1 MPETRTGFA
10 RQGATLE
17 WLFLLSR
24 LQLSPRFPDSMDKGL
39 VGFRLVEDEKMTP
52 GRFGNFRF
60 YLRQTPVMLGLLT
73 ALAVLFFLTVTGL
86 SSVYHAQR
94 EALGDRWFNRGVA
107 DLGAQRYEP
116 AVTELRAA
124 LLYSRDNYAYQLNL
138 AEALVGVNQTGQ
150 AYAYLLNLW
159 DREPENGQ
167 VNLELARIAASRGQT
182 QPAIRYYHDA
192 VYATWPANQES
203 QRREARLELIDL
215 LLRTKASAPA
225 QAELI
230 ALSENEAEEPA
241 LQDRSGDL
249 FMRAGDYER
258 ALATYRLSLKSDQ
271 HDAAALAGAGNAAF
285 RLGKYPLAEH
295 YLQSAVA
302 ANASDKASAEQLKMT
317 ETVLRTDPFRPEISP
332 RERNRLVVQAFAA
345 AGRRLMN
352 CAQAKNVA
360 AKPAQPNLGGE
371 WTSLKP
377 RVSLRTL
384 GSNPLLADRAMSLV
398 FRIEKSSVLC
408 GSPTATDS
416 ALLLIS
422 KLHEGN

>member
-1 MPETRTGFA
+1 MEVH
-10 RQGATLE
+10 
-17 WLFLLSR
+17 LLSA
-24 LQLSPRFPDSMDKGL
+24 
-39 VGFRLVEDEKMTP
+39 VEDEEMTP
-52 GRFGNFRF
+52 VRFENFRL
-60 YLRQTPVMLGLLT
+60 YLRQRPVMLGWLT
-73 ALAVLFFLTVTGL
+73 VLAVLFFLTVTGL

-107 DLGAQRYEP
+107 DLNRKRYEP
-116 AVTELRAA
+116 AATEFRAA

-138 AEALVGVNQTGQ
+138 AEALIGINQTGQ

-167 VNLELARIAASRGQT
+167 VNLELARIAASTGQT
-182 QPAIRYYHDA
+182 QQAIRYYHDA

-203 QRREARLELIDL
+203 QRRETRLELIDL
-215 LLRTKASAPA
+215 LLRTQANAPA

-241 LQDRSGDL
+241 FEDRLGDL

-258 ALATYRLSLKSDQ
+258 ALAAYRLSLKSDQ

-285 RLGKYPLAEH
+285 QLGRYPAAEH
-295 YLQSAVA
+295 YFEGAVA
-302 ANASDKASAEQLKMT
+302 ADANDSASAEQLKLT
-317 ETVLRTDPFRPEISP
+317 EMVLRTDPFRPGISAG
-332 RERNRLVVQAFAA
+332 ERNRLVVQAFAT
-345 AGRRLMN
+345 AGLRLMN
-352 CAQAKNVA
+352 CAKAKNLA
-360 AKPAQPNLGGE
+360 AKTGQPNLGEE

-377 RVSLRTL
+377 RASLRNL
-384 GSNPLLADRAMSLV
+384 ERNPLLADRAMNLV
-398 FRIEKSSVLC
+398 FRIERETGVVC